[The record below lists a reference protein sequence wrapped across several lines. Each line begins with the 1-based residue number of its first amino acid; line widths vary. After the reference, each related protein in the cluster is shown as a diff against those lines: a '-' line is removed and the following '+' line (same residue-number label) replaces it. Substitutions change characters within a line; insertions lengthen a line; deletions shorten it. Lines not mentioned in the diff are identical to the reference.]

1 MSGKS
6 EKATGIFSTKIIK
19 VPESSGSEDPQQK
32 NCQMRRRSGEGGARL
47 QSGH

>member
-19 VPESSGSEDPQQK
+19 EPESSGSEDSQQK
-32 NCQMRRRSGEGGARL
+32 NSQMRRRRGEGGARL